1 MKKGFT
7 VIELIV
13 SFSLV
18 MVIVIFL
25 FQIVIGLRNLYVNS
39 GLKTELLNIQSLL
52 SKEINKKM
60 ANNNLVS
67 VLKCG
72 SYCLNFVYSNGESDK
87 LQIDYNKNTLQFGNY
102 KAILPNNSYLGNA
115 NVSYAFA
122 GTFLEDV
129 DNTMILISIPI
140 YSENFKDENFE
151 IKVVYQ
157 YNSNLNEIYLT
168 DFSADSNEY
177 GYLQL
182 KGGYDIEISKN
193 KEYAETGY
201 MVVNADGEEIT
212 NGTVTVN
219 NPLSSLSLPYPE
231 GTYEIEYLLAFDG
244 QVVHKTYRN
253 VNVINL
259 DVEFDYTGDYQIFTA
274 KKTGQYKLEVW
285 GAEGGY
291 RSSTYGIGGKGGY
304 SYGTINLKEGENLY
318 IYVGG
323 QGKSASSSTS
333 YVAGGYN
340 GGGSAKYYGG
350 TGGGATDIRFLNN
363 SDPLNADSLASR
375 VIVAGGGGGAQ
386 GRGSSSYKGNGG
398 VGGGTTGGNGTYYNG
413 RSTQYYGKGGTQT
426 TGGETYSGTTSYMG
440 TAGTFGLGGNGG
452 YRSTTYYGTG
462 GGGGGWYGGGGG
474 YYRYA
479 GGGGGSGF
487 VWTSETASNVP
498 TNYSVDTK
506 YYLTDAETLAGNVS
520 FIQPNGTTATGHS
533 GNGYAKISYLG

>member
-1 MKKGFT
+1 M
-7 VIELIV
+7 IE
-13 SFSLV
+13 
-18 MVIVIFL
+18 
-25 FQIVIGLRNLYVNS
+25 
-39 GLKTELLNIQSLL
+39 
-52 SKEINKKM
+52 
-60 ANNNLVS
+60 NNN
-67 VLKCG
+67 
-72 SYCLNFVYSNGESDK
+72 
-87 LQIDYNKNTLQFGNY
+87 I
-102 KAILPNNSYLGNA
+102 
-115 NVSYAFA
+115 
-122 GTFLEDV
+122 
-129 DNTMILISIPI
+129 
-140 YSENFKDENFE
+140 DENFE

-182 KGGYDIEISKN
+182 KGGYDIEIPGN
-193 KEYAETGY
+193 KEYTETGY

-291 RSSTYGIGGKGGY
+291 RSSTSYSGKGGY
-304 SYGTINLKEGENLY
+304 SYGTINLKEGEKLY
-318 IYVGG
+318 VYVGG
-323 QGKSASSSTS
+323 SGNTGTCSSSIC
-333 YVAGGYN
+333 VGGYN
-340 GGGSAKYYGG
+340 GGGYRYKYKG
-350 TGGGATDIRFLNN
+350 GGGATDIRLIAADDELN
-363 SDPLNADSLASR
+363 LDSLLSR
-375 VIVAGGGGGAQ
+375 IIVAGGGGSDGATSKT
-386 GRGSSSYKGNGG
+386 GLY
-398 VGGGTTGGNGTYYNG
+398 GGGTSGGAATQSYGTYGY
-413 RSTQYYGKGGTQT
+413 GGTQT
-426 TGGETYSGTTSYMG
+426 GHTTTVTMPSSQFTSNSSANYPGG
-440 TAGTFGLGGNGG
+440 FGFGGFGI
-452 YRSTTYYGTG
+452 YRSSGYAGA
-462 GGGGGWYGGGGG
+462 GGGGWYGGCGSYPDGSG
-474 YYRYA
+474 DDDR